1 MKKILSLILIVV
13 LSLSLFSL
21 ASFFQLA
28 SNLFHIGAHQ

>member
-21 ASFFQLA
+21 ASA
-28 SNLFHIGAHQ
+28 ETVDGTGKVVGIAT